1 MCFTKYFTKQ
11 YDIYM
16 MQGIFLEAKW
26 ILKDE
31 SIFCGR
37 PQNIATSVF
46 YVWAKG
52 RGSSARLSQ
61 LLRVPT

>member
-1 MCFTKYFTKQ
+1 MLLNNMIVTLCKE
-11 YDIYM
+11 
-16 MQGIFLEAKW
+16 IFPEAKW

-31 SIFCGR
+31 SIFLGR

-52 RGSSARLSQ
+52 RGSSARLSK
-61 LLRVPT
+61 LLRVPS

>member
-1 MCFTKYFTKQ
+1 
-11 YDIYM
+11 M
-16 MQGIFLEAKW
+16 MQGIFLETKW

-31 SIFCGR
+31 NLFWGR

-52 RGSSARLSQ
+52 RGSSARLSK
-61 LLRVPT
+61 LLRVPS